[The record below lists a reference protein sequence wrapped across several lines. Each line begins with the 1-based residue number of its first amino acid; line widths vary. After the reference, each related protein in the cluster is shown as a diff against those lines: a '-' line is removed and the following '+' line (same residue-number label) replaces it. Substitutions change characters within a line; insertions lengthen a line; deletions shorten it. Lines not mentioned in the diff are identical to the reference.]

1 MKYFL
6 IALLTLLM
14 TACGDGKHE
23 AADQLSAAENKL
35 PGIIVDLAPF
45 DMPFSLDLG
54 DLATLGTDSVEVAF
68 NEEFGW
74 LEVRLG
80 ERVGLTI
87 AEEPGDLQRLKADL
101 DRDMLQ
107 KHTIIAQDADHL
119 VYRSQFPDSD
129 MVYVHFVRVIT
140 VDGRTFVMQDAM
152 GPRFTEADVARM
164 NGSVRLKSAA

>member
-1 MKYFL
+1 MKHYL
-6 IALLTLLM
+6 IALLGLSLA
-14 TACGDGKHE
+14 ACGDGKHE
-23 AADQLSAAENKL
+23 AADQSTATESTA
-35 PGIIVDLAPF
+35 PGIVVDLAPY

-54 DLATLGTDSVEVAF
+54 DPATLGTDSVEVAF

-74 LEVRLG
+74 LEMRVG
-80 ERVGLTI
+80 EHVGLTI

-107 KHTIIAQDADHL
+107 KHTLIAQDVEHM

-129 MVYVHFVRVIT
+129 LVYIHFVRVIA

-164 NGSVRLKSAA
+164 NGSVRLKAAA